1 MAGDQS
7 PPSSQVSGEALVI
20 PLANDE
26 ENDDDG
32 FEVSGTFAYI
42 ARFVPWFRKPRHVLL
57 FKVDVMLVLWMF
69 IAGLMKEMDQSATT
83 QAYVSGMRES
93 LKLHGNELVMF
104 NTFFSIGYA
113 LGLVP
118 GQLIQTRI
126 RPSLFLPICEVCWG
140 IFVLFT
146 YKAKNAETVYALRF
160 FLGLLSA
167 SFWPSLVALL
177 FNWYK
182 PSELA
187 VRLAFCTASDVAGA
201 MFLGI
206 LQAAL
211 YRDMEGVHSLRGWQ
225 WLFIIAGATTISQG
239 LLAFFTIPDSPAT
252 TRAFYLTEA
261 EKSLARKRMASFGAK
276 TSTFVSAN
284 VLKRKLSHLIVHPI
298 TWFFLLAFALSA
310 WAHRA
315 NAYFVLY
322 LESIKDADGDRVYS
336 VFQVNVLPLGGY
348 ALQIVTNISLNA
360 LSDWKHWRWQIS
372 IGSLVYYAIILT
384 VLCAWPPNDKVILA
398 FYFLTYS
405 TYAGSSSLM
414 AWMAELMRKEPEA
427 RSIIVAL
434 TVTIVYVGH
443 ATIPLR
449 AFRVADAPRYP
460 IGFPMVTAMAV
471 ASIVVQL
478 GFLWWDRRHPGIAE
492 YGFDKPTAGSSPG
505 FDEEAGENPLD
516 GKLGDVSNGSAN
528 K

>member
-1 MAGDQS
+1 MTHWLS
-7 PPSSQVSGEALVI
+7 
-20 PLANDE
+20 
-26 ENDDDG
+26 
-32 FEVSGTFAYI
+32 
-42 ARFVPWFRKPRHVLL
+42 
-57 FKVDVMLVLWMF
+57 
-69 IAGLMKEMDQSATT
+69 
-83 QAYVSGMRES
+83 
-93 LKLHGNELVMF
+93 
-104 NTFFSIGYA
+104 
-113 LGLVP
+113 
-118 GQLIQTRI
+118 
-126 RPSLFLPICEVCWG
+126 
-140 IFVLFT
+140 T
-146 YKAKNAETVYALRF
+146 YKAKNAETIYGLRF

-167 SFWPSLVALL
+167 SFWPSLVSLL

-201 MFLGI
+201 MFLGV

-211 YRDMEGVHSLRGWQ
+211 YRDMEGVHGLRGWQ
-225 WLFIIAGATTISQG
+225 WLFIIAGSVTVGQG
-239 LLAFFTIPDSPAT
+239 LIAFFTIPDSPAT
-252 TRAFYLTEA
+252 TRAMYLTEA
-261 EKSLARKRMASFGAK
+261 EKDLARKRMASFGAR
-276 TSTFVSAN
+276 TSTPVSAG
-284 VLKRKLSHLIVHPI
+284 VLKKKLRQLIVHPV
-298 TWFFLLAFALSA
+298 TWFFLFAFALSA

-322 LESIKDADGDRVYS
+322 LESIKDADGNRVYS

-348 ALQIVTNISLNA
+348 ALQIVTNIGLNA

-372 IGSLVYYAIILT
+372 IGSAVYYVIILS
-384 VLCAWPPNDKVILA
+384 VLCAWPPNDRVVLG

-414 AWMAELMRKEPEA
+414 AWMAELLRKEPEA

-460 IGFPMVTAMAV
+460 IGFPMVTAMTA
-471 ASIVVQL
+471 ASILVQF

-492 YGFDKPTAGSSPG
+492 YGFDKPAAGSIPG
-505 FDEEAGENPLD
+505 SDEETATTLQG
-516 GKLGDVSNGSAN
+516 GKLGDVKEDS

>member
-1 MAGDQS
+1 MS
-7 PPSSQVSGEALVI
+7 
-20 PLANDE
+20 
-26 ENDDDG
+26 
-32 FEVSGTFAYI
+32 
-42 ARFVPWFRKPRHVLL
+42 
-57 FKVDVMLVLWMF
+57 
-69 IAGLMKEMDQSATT
+69 
-83 QAYVSGMRES
+83 
-93 LKLHGNELVMF
+93 
-104 NTFFSIGYA
+104 
-113 LGLVP
+113 LGLT
-118 GQLIQTRI
+118 LIL
-126 RPSLFLPICEVCWG
+126 S
-140 IFVLFT
+140 T
-146 YKAKNAETVYALRF
+146 YRAKNAHTVYVLRF

-167 SFWPSLVALL
+167 SFWPSLVSLL

-201 MFLGI
+201 MFLGV

-211 YRDMEGVHSLRGWQ
+211 YRDMEGVHGLRGWQ
-225 WLFIIAGATTISQG
+225 WLFIIAGATTIGQG
-239 LLAFFTIPDSPAT
+239 LIAFFTIPDSPAT
-252 TRAFYLTEA
+252 TRVLYLSEA
-261 EKSLARKRMASFGAK
+261 EKELARKRMASFGAR
-276 TSTFVSAN
+276 TSTFVNAK
-284 VLKRKLSHLIVHPI
+284 VLKKKLGQLIVHPV

-322 LESIKDADGDRVYS
+322 LESIKDADGNRVYS

-348 ALQIVTNISLNA
+348 ALQIVTNIGLNA

-372 IGSLVYYAIILT
+372 IGSLAYYAVILA
-384 VLCAWPPNDKVILA
+384 VLCAWPPNDKVVLG

-460 IGFPMVTAMAV
+460 IGFPLVTAMTV
-471 ASIVVQL
+471 ASILVQL
-478 GFLWWDRRHPGIAE
+478 GFLWYDRTHPGIAE
-492 YGFDKPTAGSSPG
+492 YGFDQPKAGSIPG
-505 FDEEAGENPLD
+505 ADEETGGSLKD
-516 GKLGDVSNGSAN
+516 GKPGDVADVKTSRET
-528 K
+528 

>member
-1 MAGDQS
+1 M
-7 PPSSQVSGEALVI
+7 SS
-20 PLANDE
+20 
-26 ENDDDG
+26 
-32 FEVSGTFAYI
+32 
-42 ARFVPWFRKPRHVLL
+42 
-57 FKVDVMLVLWMF
+57 
-69 IAGLMKEMDQSATT
+69 
-83 QAYVSGMRES
+83 
-93 LKLHGNELVMF
+93 
-104 NTFFSIGYA
+104 
-113 LGLVP
+113 
-118 GQLIQTRI
+118 
-126 RPSLFLPICEVCWG
+126 
-140 IFVLFT
+140 T

-201 MFLGI
+201 MFLGV

-211 YRDMEGVHSLRGWQ
+211 YRDMEGVHGLRGWQ
-225 WLFIIAGATTISQG
+225 WLFIIAGATTIGQG
-239 LLAFFTIPDSPAT
+239 LIAFLTIPDSPAT
-252 TRAFYLTEA
+252 TRVLYLTES
-261 EKSLARKRMASFGAK
+261 EKDLARKRMASFGAR
-276 TSTFVSAN
+276 TSTFVKSS
-284 VLKRKLSHLIVHPI
+284 VLRRKLRQLIVHPV

-322 LESIKDADGDRVYS
+322 LESITDADGNRVYS

-348 ALQIVTNISLNA
+348 ALQIVTNIGLNA

-372 IGSLVYYAIILT
+372 IGSLVYYAVILA
-384 VLCAWPPNDKVILA
+384 VLCAWPPNDEVVLA

-460 IGFPMVTAMAV
+460 IGFPMVTAMTV
-471 ASIVVQL
+471 ASILVQL
-478 GFLWWDRRHPGIAE
+478 GFLWYDRRHPGIAE
-492 YGFDKPTAGSSPG
+492 YGFDQPVAGSNAGS
-505 FDEEAGENPLD
+505 DEETPKTVDDSDVRD
-516 GKLGDVSNGSAN
+516 GKDT

>member
-1 MAGDQS
+1 MAATHAAVTAPDS
-7 PPSSQVSGEALVI
+7 DS
-20 PLANDE
+20 
-26 ENDDDG
+26 DDDANY
-32 FEVSGTFAYI
+32 EVTGAFAHV
-42 ARFVPWFRKPRHVLL
+42 ARFIPYFRKPRRVLL
-57 FKVDVMLVLWMF
+57 FKMDVMLVLWMF

-93 LKLHGNELVMF
+93 LGLYGNELVMF

-126 RPSLFLPICEVCWG
+126 RPSIFLPICEVCWG
-140 IFVLFT
+140 FFVLFT
-146 YKAKNAETVYALRF
+146 YKAKNAHTIYGLRF
-160 FLGLLSA
+160 VLGLLSA
-167 SFWPSLVALL
+167 SFWPSVVALL

-187 VRLAFCTASDVAGA
+187 VRLALCTASDVAGA
-201 MFLGI
+201 MFLGV

-211 YRDMEGVHSLRGWQ
+211 YRDMEGVHGLRGWQ
-225 WLFIIAGATTISQG
+225 WLFVIAGAATVGQG
-239 LLAFFTIPDSPAT
+239 LVAFFTIPDSPAT
-252 TRAFYLTEA
+252 TRALYLTDA
-261 EKSLARKRMASFGAK
+261 DKALARQRMASFGAR
-276 TSTFVSAN
+276 TSTPVSAT
-284 VLKRKLSHLIVHPI
+284 VLRRKMRQLIVHPV
-298 TWFFLLAFALSA
+298 TWFFLLAFALTA

-315 NAYFVLY
+315 NAYLVLY
-322 LESIKDADGDRVYS
+322 LESIKDADGNRVYS

-348 ALQIVTNISLNA
+348 ALQIVTNVGLNA

-372 IGSLVYYAIILT
+372 VGSAAYYAVILA

-414 AWMAELMRKEPEA
+414 AWMAELMKKEPEA

-434 TVTIVYVGH
+434 TVTVVYVGH

-460 IGFPMVTAMAV
+460 IGFPMVLAMTV
-471 ASIVVQL
+471 ASILVQL

-492 YGFDKPTAGSSPG
+492 YGFDKPATGNIAGS
-505 FDEEAGENPLD
+505 DEEATATLEER
-516 GKLGDVSNGSAN
+516 KIGDD
-528 K
+528 KDRM